1 VTVCRTDQW
10 LEKDGDQPIRLCQ
23 RLTRY
28 FPDANAQ
35 DIYHYLLPYGMYR
48 PAKNIKEIVEQ
59 MKQKDMWERVKAVY
73 EKRKKDWN
81 GPDVPVFLFPA
92 DPYNRKLARE
102 FNGKGGIAF
111 HDKLVLFLLPH
122 HTDKEIE
129 ALVTHEYNHVCRLH
143 KQKKKYEEMTLLD
156 AIVLEGLAENAV
168 GCYVGSDDQANWTSY
183 YSDEQLHRFW
193 QRYVAPHQLIST
205 QHPLYSRI
213 LYGLGFY
220 PDMVGY
226 AVGYAIV
233 RRCLEQKACFS
244 ELMDMK
250 SERILQLA
258 AFEGG
263 K

>member
-1 VTVCRTDQW
+1 VAVCRTDRW
-10 LEKDGDQPIRLCQ
+10 LEKDGGQPIRLCE

-28 FPDANAQ
+28 FPDASAR

-48 PAKNIKEIVEQ
+48 PAKNIKEMVEQ
-59 MKQKDMWERVKAVY
+59 MKQKDMWERVEAVY

-92 DPYNRKLARE
+92 DAYNRKLARE
-102 FNGKGGIAF
+102 FNGKSGVAF
-111 HDKLVLFLLPH
+111 HDKLILFLLPH

-129 ALVTHEYNHVCRLH
+129 ALVTHEYNHVCRLN

-156 AIVLEGLAENAV
+156 AVVLEGLAENAV
-168 GCYVGSDDQANWTSY
+168 DCYVGSDHRASWTSY

-193 QRYVAPHQLIST
+193 QRYVAPHQSIST

-233 RRCLEQKACFS
+233 RRCLERKARFS
-244 ELMDMK
+244 ELMDMD

-263 K
+263 E